1 MTAKGTLILG
11 IDPGSRI
18 TGYGLVRKCG
28 NQLLYETCGLIK
40 PDPKLDFADRL
51 HFIYTGMCDVIG
63 KYGPQEV
70 AIEDVFVSINPRSA
84 LKLGQARGVLMLAGR
99 YNRLPVSEYAA
110 RAVKQSVTGYGNAEK
125 TQIQQAVR
133 AILKLSG
140 TPSEDAADGLAV
152 AICHASHLDFADRQ
166 LSS

>member
-1 MTAKGTLILG
+1 MTVDGTLILG

-18 TGYGLVRKCG
+18 TGYGLVRTVA
-28 NQLLYETCGLIK
+28 NQLTYESCGLIK
-40 PDPKLDFADRL
+40 PRKDLDFADRL

-63 KYGPQEV
+63 KYRPQEV

-84 LKLGQARGVLMLAGR
+84 LKLGHARGVLMLAGR
-99 YNRLPVSEYAA
+99 HNRLPVSEYAA
-110 RAVKQSVTGYGNAEK
+110 RAVKQAVAGYGNAEK
-125 TQIQQAVR
+125 AQVQQAVR

-152 AICHASHLDFADRQ
+152 AICHANHLGFPNLA
-166 LSS
+166 